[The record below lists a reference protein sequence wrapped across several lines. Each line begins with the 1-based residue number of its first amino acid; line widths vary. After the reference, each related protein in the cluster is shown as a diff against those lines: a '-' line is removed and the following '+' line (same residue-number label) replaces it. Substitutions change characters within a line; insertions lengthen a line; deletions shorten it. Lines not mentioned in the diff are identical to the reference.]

1 MKIIIIR
8 NAKIIDKSSDFH
20 NSINDIMIKDG
31 IIKQISSNIS
41 SDQPFY
47 EVDIENLHVSPGWI
61 DLHVRFGEPGFEKR
75 ETIISGLS
83 EAAKSGFTGV
93 VVMPSTYPSIDTKSA
108 IEFFNKKSFN
118 NIVDLYPTG
127 CISKDHQQ
135 NEISEMYDMF
145 QSGAV
150 AFTDDKKTIENTM
163 LLNIALEY
171 VKNFNGL
178 IMTNCIDTHMSYNGQ
193 IDESITSVKMGLNT
207 IPEVSEDIIVDRD
220 ISLLKYTNSRLH
232 LSTIS
237 SYNALK
243 KIKKAKSE
251 NLNLTTDVAAYNLI
265 LNTDSTKDFDT
276 NMKLLPPLRSEKT
289 RLFLIQSIIDGTID
303 AVSSDHTP
311 LEVED
316 KNCEF
321 NLAKFGMIGLKT
333 LFPILNKV
341 LGKKMELYK
350 IIKLISQN
358 PRKILNMPENSIKI
372 GKKANL
378 TFFDPN
384 KKWKYEEKDICS
396 LSKNT
401 PFIGS
406 NFEGVS
412 LGVFNNSKLFLND

>member
-75 ETIISGLS
+75 ETITSGLS

-93 VVMPSTYPSIDTKSA
+93 VVMPSTYPSIDTKSV

-127 CISKDHQQ
+127 CISKNHQQ
-135 NEISEMYDMF
+135 SEISEMYDMF

-311 LEVED
+311 LEIED

-372 GKKANL
+372 GEKANL

>member
-1 MKIIIIR
+1 MKTIIIR
-8 NAKIIDKSSDFH
+8 NAKIVDKNSDFH
-20 NSINDIMIKDG
+20 NSINDVMIEDG
-31 IIKQISSNIS
+31 IIKQISSEIS
-41 SDQPFY
+41 INQPFY
-47 EVDIENLHVSPGWI
+47 EVEIDNLHISPGWI
-61 DLHVRFGEPGFEKR
+61 DLHVRFGEPGFENR
-75 ETIISGLS
+75 ETITSGLN

-93 VVMPSTYPSIDTKSA
+93 VLMPSTNPPIDTKSG
-108 IEFFNKKSFN
+108 IEFFNKKSFSN
-118 NIVDLYPTG
+118 VVDLYPTG
-127 CISKDHQQ
+127 CISKYHKQT
-135 NEISEMYDMF
+135 EISEMYDMF

-150 AFTDDKKTIENTM
+150 AFTDDKKTIQNSM

-171 VKNFNGL
+171 VKSFNGL
-178 IMTNCIDTHMSYNGQ
+178 IMTNCVDPHMSYEGQ
-193 IDESITSVKMGLNT
+193 VDENINSVKMGINT

-251 NLNLTTDVAAYNLI
+251 NLNLTVDVAAYNLI
-265 LNTDSTKDFDT
+265 LNTNLIKDFDT
-276 NMKLLPPLRSEKT
+276 NVKLLPPLRTEET
-289 RLFLIQSIIDGTID
+289 RLFLIDSIIDGTID

-311 LEVED
+311 LEFED

-341 LGKKMELYK
+341 LGKKIELHQ

-358 PRKILNMPENSIKI
+358 PRRILNLPENSIKI

-378 TFFDPN
+378 TLFDPQ
-384 KKWKYEEKDICS
+384 KKWKYEERDICS

-406 NFEGVS
+406 NFEGIS
-412 LGVFNNSKLFLND
+412 LGVYNNSKLFLND

>member
-8 NAKIIDKSSDFH
+8 NAKIIDKSSNFH
-20 NSINDIMIKDG
+20 NSINDIKIEDG

-41 SDQPFY
+41 SNQPFY
-47 EVDIENLHVSPGWI
+47 EVDIDNLHVSPGWI
-61 DLHVRFGEPGFEKR
+61 DMHVRFGEPGFEKR
-75 ETIISGLS
+75 ETINSGLN

-93 VVMPSTYPSIDTKSA
+93 VVMPSTYPSTDTKSA
-108 IEFFNKKSFN
+108 IEFFNKKSLN
-118 NIVDLYPTG
+118 NIVDLFPTG
-127 CISKDHQQ
+127 CITKERKQT
-135 NEISEMYDMF
+135 EISEMYDMF

-150 AFTDDKKTIENTM
+150 AFTDDKKTIQNTM

-276 NMKLLPPLRSEKT
+276 NMKLLPPIRSEKT
-289 RLFLIQSIIDGTID
+289 RLFLIQSILDGTID

-311 LEVED
+311 LELED

-358 PRKILNMPENSIKI
+358 PRKILNMPENIIKI

-378 TFFDPN
+378 TFFDPK

-412 LGVFNNSKLFLND
+412 LGVYNNSKLFLND